1 MCVLCVNVFPP
12 CLQVPTGLRRA
23 EIFELGFRN
32 PRRNPCFFKNGNQ
45 GLIQRVCGGP
55 TPGIWAQIRD
65 FHWGGCALCWFQG
78 SLVFWAHF
86 QVFVHLWSLKKVAEG
101 NFGFKTVKICKHGWM
116 LSNLSVVF
124 FAFSCMGGH
133 VFRDSIHFREFS
145 DRRFCLPPMFAH
157 AFWCFFEGRLRRMK
171 KM

>member
-1 MCVLCVNVFPP
+1 MPKFLSLDFEIPAETLVF
-12 CLQVPTGLRRA
+12 LKTGIKVYFNAFAAGRRPEFEPKF
-23 EIFELGFRN
+23 EIFIG
-32 PRRNPCFFKNGNQ
+32 
-45 GLIQRVCGGP
+45 
-55 TPGIWAQIRD
+55 
-65 FHWGGCALCWFQG
+65 GGCALCWFQG